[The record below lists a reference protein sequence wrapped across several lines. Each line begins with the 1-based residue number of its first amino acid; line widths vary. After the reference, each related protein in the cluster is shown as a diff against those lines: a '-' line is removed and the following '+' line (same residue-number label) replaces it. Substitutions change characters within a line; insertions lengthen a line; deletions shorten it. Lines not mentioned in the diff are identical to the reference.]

1 MSTFTQNG
9 VKKKLASPKLDAA
22 TQGSRV
28 AAVAGGILVQTSD
41 GQSSIIVTQ
50 VNDFS
55 TTEANM
61 DGLENTP
68 EDQQLT
74 IAKEFLLNNDTLA
87 GILGNN
93 PVAGNRLEIRS
104 VTANELTHGTLT
116 EVKDANGKINS
127 ILFMPDKDYHGE
139 VEFTYTLGTT
149 SGPDTAVARVKF
161 NVFNVNDA
169 PVVTGIDPLLAPI
182 YGYDRK
188 LIKSAYDGDPA
199 VYGKGA
205 PRYAPYTGFDYVT
218 GTTGY
223 HGTPIE
229 MYDPDPNAGKL
240 IVTDVDGN
248 TNFKYE
254 VIYQPQGGARHR

>member
-1 MSTFTQNG
+1 
-9 VKKKLASPKLDAA
+9 
-22 TQGSRV
+22 
-28 AAVAGGILVQTSD
+28 
-41 GQSSIIVTQ
+41 
-50 VNDFS
+50 
-55 TTEANM
+55 M

-104 VTANELTHGTLT
+104 VTANELTHVPLT

-149 SGPDTAVARVKF
+149 SGPDTAVARTEF

-188 LIKSAYDGDPA
+188 LMRVLTTATP
-199 VYGKGA
+199 
-205 PRYAPYTGFDYVT
+205 PYMVRGRHAMRHILV
-218 GTTGY
+218 
-223 HGTPIE
+223 
-229 MYDPDPNAGKL
+229 L
-240 IVTDVDGN
+240 IM
-248 TNFKYE
+248 
-254 VIYQPQGGARHR
+254 